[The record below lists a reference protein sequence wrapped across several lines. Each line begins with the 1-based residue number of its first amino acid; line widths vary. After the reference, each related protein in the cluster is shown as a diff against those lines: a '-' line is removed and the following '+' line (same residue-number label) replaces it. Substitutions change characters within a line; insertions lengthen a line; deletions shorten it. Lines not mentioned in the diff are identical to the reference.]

1 MDAETFL
8 KLLGQNLQKA
18 RQAKGLTLEE
28 AAGGRGAY
36 RYLWEL
42 ESGRRNPSVMKLL
55 DLANLYD
62 VAPADL
68 LNVAGARPRKGKRL
82 SESTPTPP
90 KRGRKPKGHPRSR

>member
-1 MDAETFL
+1 VSPDIFL

-18 RQAKGLTLEE
+18 RRAKGLTLDQ

-42 ESGRRNPSVMKLL
+42 EAGRRNPTVMKLL
-55 DLANLYD
+55 QLAELYD

-68 LNVAGARPRKGKRL
+68 LNVEGARPQKGKRL
-82 SESTPTPP
+82 SESDPEPA

>member
-1 MDAETFL
+1 M

-28 AAGGRGAY
+28 AAVGRGAY

-42 ESGRRNPSVMKLL
+42 ESGKRNPTVMKLL
-55 DLANLYD
+55 QLAELYD

-68 LNVAGARPRKGKRL
+68 LNVEGARPKKGRRL
-82 SESTPTPP
+82 SESTPEPP
-90 KRGRKPKGHPRSR
+90 KRGRKPKSPPRSQ

>member
-1 MDAETFL
+1 VDAETFL
-8 KLLGQNLQKA
+8 KLLGENLQKA
-18 RQAKGLTLEE
+18 RQAKGLTLDQ

-42 ESGRRNPSVMKLL
+42 ESGRRNPSVMKVFE
-55 DLANLYD
+55 LAKLYD

-68 LNVAGARPRKGKRL
+68 MNVEGARPKRGKRL
-82 SESTPTPP
+82 SDSNPEPP

>member
-1 MDAETFL
+1 MDPETFL

-42 ESGRRNPSVMKLL
+42 ESGRRNPSAMKLL
-55 DLANLYD
+55 ELANRYD

-68 LNVAGARPRKGKRL
+68 LNVEGARPKKGKRL
-82 SESTPTPP
+82 SESSPEPP
-90 KRGRKPKGHPRSR
+90 KRGRKPKSHPRSR